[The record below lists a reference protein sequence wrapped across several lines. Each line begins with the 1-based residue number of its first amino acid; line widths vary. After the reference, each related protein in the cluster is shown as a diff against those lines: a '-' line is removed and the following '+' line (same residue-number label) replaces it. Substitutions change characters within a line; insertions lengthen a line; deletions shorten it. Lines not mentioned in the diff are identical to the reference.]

1 MSEEAYQ
8 KNEDY
13 NLISPKTKEVVGKL
27 SAKLVFDEIADGAW
41 RTGDPGLIFIDK
53 INKSTANPVPVLGEI
68 EANPFL
74 GKKLHGKREGQYS
87 FRVWPYRIVYKVYKN
102 ELLILVIDF
111 GDRRDVY

>member
-1 MSEEAYQ
+1 MAFTLRVKPKVQ
-8 KNEDY
+8 KN
-13 NLISPKTKEVVGKL
+13 
-27 SAKLVFDEIADGAW
+27 
-41 RTGDPGLIFIDK
+41 
-53 INKSTANPVPVLGEI
+53 INKLPEQYYARVLRVLGEI